1 MTKSVFDVT
10 VFNEFKTARDV
21 KILHRKHQI
30 THHHIVKEQDNIK
43 IEVSSTAPPD
53 KEYLVIDLDHA
64 PGELPACKVTLQP
77 VDPQKSA
84 DFTFIPSGAIN
95 LRIFHRESETILG
108 IPGRVPE
115 WKLRV
120 AKPKESK
127 TGPGVLESQNVTLQ
141 EDEPVYTD

>member
-1 MTKSVFDVT
+1 MTKQGFEVT
-10 VFNEFKTARDV
+10 VFNQFKTARDV

-30 THHHIVKEQDNIK
+30 THPHTIKEQSSKK
-43 IEVSSTAPPD
+43 IEFSSTAPPE

-64 PGELPACKVTLQP
+64 PGELPACKVILHS

-95 LRIFHRESETILG
+95 LRISHRGNETILG
-108 IPGRVPE
+108 IPGRTPE

-127 TGPGVLESQNVTLQ
+127 PGPGVLESQNVTIA
-141 EDEPVYTD
+141 EDEPGKPG